1 MTQTVT
7 VDKQIRRPAD
17 QVGAFVAD
25 PHRFIPA
32 LATVGRCE
40 YIDNRGEDQVWD
52 VFLVSGTI
60 HLGGRVLVTR
70 NGNDGL
76 CWRSLRGT
84 RHVFEVSVHGDGEG
98 SRVTFKLTYSLTGLG
113 IARLSELIGRGIAGR
128 NLQAAVEELR
138 HRLEFEEG

>member
-7 VDKQIRRPAD
+7 VDKHIRRPAE

-25 PHRFIPA
+25 PHRFIPV

-40 YIDNRGEDQVWD
+40 YIGASGEDQLWD

-60 HLGGRVLVTR
+60 HLGGRVQVSRSGAT
-70 NGNDGL
+70 GL
-76 CWRSLRGT
+76 RWRSLRGT

-98 SRVTFKLTYSLTGLG
+98 SRVTF
-113 IARLSELIGRGIAGR
+113 
-128 NLQAAVEELR
+128 
-138 HRLEFEEG
+138 